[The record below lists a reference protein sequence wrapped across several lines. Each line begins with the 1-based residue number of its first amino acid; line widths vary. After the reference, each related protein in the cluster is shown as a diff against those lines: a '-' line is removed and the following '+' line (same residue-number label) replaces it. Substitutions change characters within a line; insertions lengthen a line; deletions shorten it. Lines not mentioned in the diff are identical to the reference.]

1 MYINRVGRLAKSG
14 DINAWI
20 LILDLGQHGDILRAN
35 WGMAHNISCPTTPTH
50 TINSLLS
57 LGKKSFGFGLD
68 ETVSVHTATVL
79 IQAATILI
87 QSTSIL
93 IQAATILVES
103 TSVLIQAASV
113 ALSHGRTAKKRDNQ
127 CQEGKNLHHL
137 HKNKNTIAWKTSS
150 IPSISCWISSPI
162 RRLLQWE
169 AYYANPRTVTKVE
182 IMDNAGH
189 TPYLSWWISSL
200 CDHSH
205 IPRDTLPSVHQ
216 IQSCPGWQIH
226 IRAVGDMS
234 AWCNQCTTPNAL
246 LGAGM
251 PHK

>member
-1 MYINRVGRLAKSG
+1 
-14 DINAWI
+14 
-20 LILDLGQHGDILRAN
+20 
-35 WGMAHNISCPTTPTH
+35 MAHNISCPTTPTH

-137 HKNKNTIAWKTSS
+137 HKNKNTIA
-150 IPSISCWISSPI
+150 
-162 RRLLQWE
+162 
-169 AYYANPRTVTKVE
+169 
-182 IMDNAGH
+182 
-189 TPYLSWWISSL
+189 
-200 CDHSH
+200 
-205 IPRDTLPSVHQ
+205 
-216 IQSCPGWQIH
+216 
-226 IRAVGDMS
+226 
-234 AWCNQCTTPNAL
+234 
-246 LGAGM
+246 
-251 PHK
+251 